1 MLIVHWQTMAILLIE
16 MGPIAGIAT
25 VHFAIQ
31 RSWFSLILLA
41 NRASSWSAMTMNTI
55 KLLLLIMH
63 L

>member
-1 MLIVHWQTMAILLIE
+1 MAILLIE

-31 RSWFSLILLA
+31 RSWFSLSLLA
-41 NRASSWSAMTMNTI
+41 NRASPWSAMTMNTI